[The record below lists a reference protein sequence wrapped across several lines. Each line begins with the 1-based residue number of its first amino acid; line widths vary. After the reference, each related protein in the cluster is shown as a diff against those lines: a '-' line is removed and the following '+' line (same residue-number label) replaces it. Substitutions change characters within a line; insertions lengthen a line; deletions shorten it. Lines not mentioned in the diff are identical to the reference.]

1 MNTTNTTA
9 WTAVLADESATRALG
24 LQLAVVMERGEVL
37 ALCGPLAAG
46 KTTFCQGLARGLGV
60 PEEVAVRSP
69 SFTLCNEYEGRL
81 PVFHLDLYRLGSE
94 DEAEVLGFRERVGT
108 EGVSV
113 VEWADLFPDL
123 FPLHTVW
130 IQLEHLGAR
139 RQVTIWPGNSE
150 LAATLPSFT
159 LPSAGGDEQWKAQP
173 RPMPWECSSSP

>member
-1 MNTTNTTA
+1 MSTAA
-9 WTAVLADESATRALG
+9 WTAVLVDEGATRSLG
-24 LQLAVVMERGEVL
+24 AQLAAAVTQGEVI

-60 PEEVAVRSP
+60 PDETAVRSP
-69 SFTLCNEYEGRL
+69 TFTLCNEYAGRL
-81 PVFHLDLYRLGSE
+81 PLLHLDLYRLGSE

-113 VEWADLFPDL
+113 VEWADRFPNL

-139 RQVTIWPGNSE
+139 RQVTIWPGNSD
-150 LAATLPSFT
+150 LATTLPSLT
-159 LPSAGGDEQWKAQP
+159 LPTAGGDEQWTTDS
-173 RPMPWECSSSP
+173 RPLPWECSSSPS

>member
-1 MNTTNTTA
+1 MTPSA
-9 WTAVLADESATRALG
+9 WTTTLSDDQATRALG
-24 LQLAVVMERGEVL
+24 AQVAQVVGEGEVL
-37 ALCGPLAAG
+37 GLCGPLAAG

-69 SFTLCNEYEGRL
+69 TFTLCNEYSGRL
-81 PVFHLDLYRLGSE
+81 PIFHLDLYRLGSE

-108 EGVSV
+108 VGVSV

-139 RQVTIWPGNSE
+139 RQVTIWPGNSH
-150 LAATLPSFT
+150 LAAILPTLS
-159 LPSAGGDEQWKAQP
+159 LPNPGGHEPWTEQS
-173 RPMPWECSSSP
+173 RPMPWECSP